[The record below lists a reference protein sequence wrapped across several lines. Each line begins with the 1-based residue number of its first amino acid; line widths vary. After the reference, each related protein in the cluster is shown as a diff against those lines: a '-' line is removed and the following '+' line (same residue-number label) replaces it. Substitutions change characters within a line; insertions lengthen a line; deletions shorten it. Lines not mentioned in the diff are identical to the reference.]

1 MTVSNATYLKGFYDD
16 TKALG
21 ANIVKSDAMMEIEGF
36 ESTTF
41 LIKAF
46 PFPILTPQDPI
57 EISMPLGM
65 MAKQPSQIKIAQ
77 EGPITIKETV
87 AFTANKLLIDLIV
100 RSSLASFNAK
110 IYEGTPEK
118 YLRALRI
125 RDAFIVGDIPDRD
138 WESRTEAFMI
148 QGTLHYHFFG
158 EYLEGNSTDYR

>member
-1 MTVSNATYLKGFYDD
+1 MTVSNAAYLKGFYDD
-16 TKALG
+16 TQALG

-46 PFPILTPQDPI
+46 PSPILSPGEPI
-57 EISMPLGM
+57 EYYMPLGVKGTQ
-65 MAKQPSQIKIAQ
+65 ASQIEIAQ
-77 EGPITIKETV
+77 SAPITLKETI
-87 AFTANKLLIDLIV
+87 AFSANKLLIETII
-100 RSSLASFNAK
+100 RSPLASFNAK
-110 IYEGTPEK
+110 IYEGTTEK

-125 RDAFIVGDIPDRD
+125 RDAYIKADIPDRD

-148 QGTLHYHFFG
+148 QGTLYYHFFG